1 MKLHRYLEGVSVT
14 AFGLG
19 NRLIIRAVRPHVE
32 KVTITRQ
39 QVGGALAL
47 GLFLSP
53 VLARPVARYAPTTV
67 TVLLVL
73 WVVVAVVVGNTE
85 AAAELA
91 EADQAAK
98 EKPAKAKAEEQEEAA
113 AKAGPDDSDDQD
125 DELQDAPAEAD
136 LYALVRYV
144 AGMSDQGTAAHL
156 SHVLEE
162 GQARGLFGG
171 WKIPDL
177 RGHLEGLG
185 VGLVEGKKLTF
196 NGRQRN
202 RLAVLLDALPEA
214 APGTVPAVAQK
225 AA

>member
-47 GLFLSP
+47 GLFFSP

-98 EKPAKAKAEEQEEAA
+98 EKA

-156 SHVLEE
+156 SQVLEE
-162 GQARGLFGG
+162 GQGRGLFGH
-171 WKIPDL
+171 WKVPDL
-177 RGHLEGLG
+177 RAHLEGLG
-185 VGLVEGKKLTF
+185 VALVEGKKLTF

>member
-1 MKLHRYLEGVSVT
+1 MKLRRYLEGVSVT

-47 GLFLSP
+47 GLFFSP
-53 VLARPVARYAPTTV
+53 VLARPAARYAPTTV

-98 EKPAKAKAEEQEEAA
+98 EKAAKAKAGSQEEVSAE
-113 AKAGPDDSDDQD
+113 AGPDDSDDQD
-125 DELQDAPAEAD
+125 DELQDAPADAD

-144 AGMSDQGTAAHL
+144 AAMSDQGTAAHL
-156 SHVLEE
+156 PDLLAE
-162 GQARGLFGG
+162 GQKRRLFGG
-171 WKIPDL
+171 WEQGDL
-177 RGHLEGLG
+177 KAHLAALNAP
-185 VGLVEGKKLTF
+185 LVEGKKLTF
-196 NGRQRN
+196 GGRQRN
-202 RLAVLLDALPEA
+202 RQAVLLDGLPEGT
-214 APGTVPAVAQK
+214 PGTVPAVVQP

>member
-1 MKLHRYLEGVSVT
+1 MKLHRYLEGVSMT

-19 NRLIIRAVRPHVE
+19 NRLIIRAVRPRVE
-32 KVTITRQ
+32 KVSITRQ

-91 EADQAAK
+91 EADQTAK
-98 EKPAKAKAEEQEEAA
+98 EKAAKVKAGGQEEASA
-113 AKAGPDDSDDQD
+113 EAGPDDPDDQD

-136 LYALVRYV
+136 LYALVRHV
-144 AGMSDQGTAAHL
+144 AAMSDQGTAAHL
-156 SHVLEE
+156 SQVLEE

-171 WKIPDL
+171 WKVPDL